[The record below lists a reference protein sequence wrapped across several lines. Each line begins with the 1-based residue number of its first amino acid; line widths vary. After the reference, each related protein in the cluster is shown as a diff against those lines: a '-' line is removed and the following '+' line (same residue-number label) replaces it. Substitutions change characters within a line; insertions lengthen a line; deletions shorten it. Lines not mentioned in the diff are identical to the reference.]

1 MIRRSTKD
9 NVEYALSNFDGYV
22 FYLAESTIQQRDIPQ
37 PPPPP
42 KLGAG
47 IVEEEELPD
56 PVAQLKEEITFFT
69 SLEEHLGHSVFFS
82 AGDRL

>member
-1 MIRRSTKD
+1 M
-9 NVEYALSNFDGYV
+9 
-22 FYLAESTIQQRDIPQ
+22 PQ

-47 IVEEEELPD
+47 IEGDALSLD
-56 PVAQLKEEITFFT
+56 PEPQLNEEITFFT
-69 SLEEHLGHSVFFS
+69 SFDSHLGHSVFFS